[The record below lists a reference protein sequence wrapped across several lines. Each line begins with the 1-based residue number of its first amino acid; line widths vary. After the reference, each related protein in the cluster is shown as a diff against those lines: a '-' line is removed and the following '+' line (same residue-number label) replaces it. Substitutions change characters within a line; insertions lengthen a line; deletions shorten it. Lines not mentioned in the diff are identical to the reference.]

1 MNITCSE
8 CKRDLFVVK
17 GHTNVGGVLMNV
29 YECCECGNLVF
40 VQYGVGEYERKNI
53 EMREEK
59 PKWKQLENKTNLRL
73 LG

>member
-8 CKRDLFVVK
+8 CKKDLFVVK
-17 GHTNVGGVLMNV
+17 GHTNIGGVLMNV

-53 EMREEK
+53 EMR
-59 PKWKQLENKTNLRL
+59 
-73 LG
+73 